1 MYRGLKHVVQG
12 DLLYTEV
19 PCTYACIIK
28 LIYLLISLILLL
40 FLPYTVI
47 VFLSSSSLMC
57 LHV

>member
-47 VFLSSSSLMC
+47 VF
-57 LHV
+57 